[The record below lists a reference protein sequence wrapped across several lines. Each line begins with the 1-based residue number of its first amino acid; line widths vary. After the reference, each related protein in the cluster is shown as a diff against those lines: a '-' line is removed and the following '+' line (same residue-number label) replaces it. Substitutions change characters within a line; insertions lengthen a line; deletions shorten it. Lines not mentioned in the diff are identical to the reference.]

1 MDPPGEHGCGYPG
14 EGRDMEPDSIL
25 FLHGF
30 ASSSKGEK
38 GTFLGEKFTGV
49 EEITFHAV
57 DFNPTPTDFK
67 QMTVTGMINRL
78 RQFVLDRDLGEV
90 SLIGSSLGALVALHY
105 GRWYPVRRLLLLAPL
120 LYYQSL
126 SMSDDDL
133 SLWEERATIDIDH
146 YAFPGKLPLLYDFHL
161 DGQRYDEIVD
171 PPAET
176 LVIHGWQ
183 DEIVPVEDSRFFA
196 EKYEGRVELREV
208 KSDHRLGDQLDVIWE
223 SVESFL
229 LNGVTGAEA

>member
-1 MDPPGEHGCGYPG
+1 
-14 EGRDMEPDSIL
+14 MEPDSIL

-38 GTFLGEKFTGV
+38 GTFFGEKFSGV
-49 EEITFHAV
+49 EGITFQAV

-67 QMTVTGMINRL
+67 HMTVTGMINRL

-105 GRWYPVRRLLLLAPL
+105 GRWYPVNRFLLLAPL

-126 SMSDDDL
+126 SMSDDAL
-133 SLWEERATIDIDH
+133 SLWEERGTIDIDH
-146 YAFPGKLPLLYDFHL
+146 YAFPGKLPLSYGFHL
-161 DGQRYDEIVD
+161 DGKRYDEIVD

-196 EKYEGRVELREV
+196 EKYEEQVELREV

-229 LNGVTGAEA
+229 LNSVSGAEA